1 MTGRTR
7 PIDDDPELPD
17 LEDGILPDVDLDLG
31 SDTEISGGDDLALMD
46 EENMYGND
54 VLVGPEDDED

>member
-1 MTGRTR
+1 MTERPR
-7 PIDDDPELPD
+7 PIDDDPEIPD
-17 LEDGILPDVDLDLG
+17 LEHGVLPDVDLDLG

-54 VLVGPEDDED
+54 VLVGPEDEDE